1 MNNLSGEIMLSLEYQ
16 KPSLT
21 IKEVKL
27 LLSES
32 FGIVPKKLAPLNGDR
47 SQNFL
52 LQVDRGRKLVLKIS
66 SDFDREESLDFENQV
81 LLFLNQKLTGYRFP
95 RPVPG
100 RNEKLITSF
109 SAADKKIYGARIF
122 EFIEGEPLAAVKDI
136 DLKLWQEVGTFLA
149 RIDLALKDF
158 YHPGQ
163 KRLLPWDVRNV
174 LFSRERLK
182 YISDPSR
189 RRKLDYC
196 LLQYE
201 TLVQAEDY
209 RLRRQVIYG
218 DANEHNFLLAPDRK
232 SVHRI
237 IGLIDF
243 GDITESYLAA
253 EPSLSL
259 TYALML
265 IGPKEGEKEKV
276 ASKILGAYHSL
287 NPLRKEEL
295 DVIFYLILAR
305 LVISLTMAAWRRQVE
320 PRNAYMRI
328 SEEPGWKLLDYL
340 LSENPEKWRR
350 LFYRSCGFES
360 ESPDRQKSK
369 LLTFRKAHVSE
380 ALSLSYRKPLH
391 IIRGAGQFLFDS
403 EGRSYLDCVNN
414 VCHLGH
420 CHPSVARAVARQMT
434 VLNTNTRYLYDQ
446 MAAYI
451 EKLLSHFPPKFT
463 HCFLVNSGS
472 EANDLALRLARNF
485 SGGSELL
492 VIDGAYHGNLTS
504 LVEISPYKF
513 DGPGGKGA
521 PPFVHKIPTPDP
533 YRGLYRGR
541 SEETAE
547 KYAAEVKKMVSSL
560 LSENKRLAGII
571 AESMMSCAGQIIF
584 PPRFL
589 NKAFEIVKSEG
600 GVTIADEV
608 QVGFGRPGYF
618 FWGFESQEASPDI
631 VTLGKPIGNGHPL
644 GAVITTEEI
653 ARRFVTGMEYFN
665 TFGGNPVSCAAGLA
679 VLKAIEEENLQE
691 NARLVGDYFLRG
703 LKELQKKHSLIGDV
717 RGLGLFLGVEL
728 VKDRGTRQPAAAEAR
743 AIIEKMK
750 DRGILLSTD
759 GPFDNV
765 IKIKPAII
773 FTKSDADRVV
783 ENLDLVLRAYD

>member
-1 MNNLSGEIMLSLEYQ
+1 MLNLEYQ
-16 KPSLT
+16 KPSLA
-21 IKEVKL
+21 IKEVRL
-27 LLSES
+27 LLSEF
-32 FGIVPKKLAPLNGDR
+32 FGIEPLRLVSLNGDR

-52 LQVDRGRKLVLKIS
+52 LQTEKGRKLVLKIS
-66 SDFDREESLDFENQV
+66 SVFDREDSLDFENQV
-81 LLFLNQKLTGYRFP
+81 LLLLNRKLIDFRFP
-95 RPVPG
+95 RPLPG
-100 RNEKLITSF
+100 KNGKLITSF
-109 SAADKKIYGARIF
+109 SARDKKLYRARLF
-122 EFIEGEPLAAVKDI
+122 EFIEGIPLAAVKDI
-136 DLKLWQEVGTFLA
+136 GLKLWLEMGAFLA
-149 RIDLALKDF
+149 RIDLILKDF

-163 KRLLPWDVRNV
+163 KRLLPWDVKNV

-182 YISDPSR
+182 YLSDPAR

-201 TLVQAEDY
+201 TLVQAQDH
-209 RLRRQVIYG
+209 RFRKQIIYG
-218 DANEHNFLLAPDRK
+218 DANEHNFLLAPGRK
-232 SVHRI
+232 SGQRI

-243 GDITESYLAA
+243 GDMTESYLAA
-253 EPSLSL
+253 EPALAL

-265 IGPKEGEKEKV
+265 AGDKADDKEKV
-276 ASKILGAYHSL
+276 ASTILGAYHSA
-287 NPLRKEEL
+287 NPLKKEEL
-295 DVIFYLILAR
+295 DIIFYFILAR
-305 LVISLTMAAWRRQVE
+305 LVISLTMSAWRRHAE

-328 SEEPGWKLLDYL
+328 SEEPGLKLLDYL

-350 LFYRSCGFES
+350 LFYRSCGFKTEGS
-360 ESPDRQKSK
+360 VQKKEK
-369 LLTFRKAHVSE
+369 LLAFRKAHVSE
-380 ALSLSYRKPLH
+380 ALSLSYQKPLH

-446 MAAYI
+446 MSAYI
-451 EKLLSHFPPKFT
+451 EKLLSCFPRKFT

-541 SEETAE
+541 TEETAE
-547 KYAAEVKKMVSSL
+547 RYAAEVKKLVRKL
-560 LSENKRLAGII
+560 LSENKKLVGII
-571 AESMMSCAGQIIF
+571 AESMMGCAGQVIF
-584 PPRFL
+584 PPLFL
-589 NKAFEIVKSEG
+589 KKAFEIVKSAG

-631 VTLGKPIGNGHPL
+631 VTLGKPIGNGHPI
-644 GAVITTEEI
+644 GAVITTAEI

-665 TFGGNPVSCAAGLA
+665 TFGGNPVSCAA
-679 VLKAIEEENLQE
+679 
-691 NARLVGDYFLRG
+691 
-703 LKELQKKHSLIGDV
+703 
-717 RGLGLFLGVEL
+717 
-728 VKDRGTRQPAAAEAR
+728 
-743 AIIEKMK
+743 
-750 DRGILLSTD
+750 
-759 GPFDNV
+759 
-765 IKIKPAII
+765 
-773 FTKSDADRVV
+773 
-783 ENLDLVLRAYD
+783 